1 MLRTICS
8 RLLQSAVVMIGVT
21 FLSFA
26 AVFLTGNPAAL
37 MLGEGATAQEIA
49 AFSQKMGFDRP
60 LLVQYWD
67 FISRAVRGDFGES
80 LYFKESNVSLV
91 LDRLPAT
98 MELAALSLTLS
109 LLIAVPLG
117 IYAASRRN
125 SWADTISSG
134 IALLGQATPAFWL
147 GLMLILVFGVQLQ
160 VLPVSGQDSWQSYIL
175 PTFTL
180 MTLPLSQNVRLSRS
194 AALEVLGEDYIKTAR
209 SKGLRER
216 VVLFKH
222 VLKNS
227 LRPVVT
233 QTGLQLGA
241 FLGGAV
247 VIETIF
253 AWPGLGSLAV
263 QSITTK
269 DFPLLQT
276 IVTFMALVFV
286 IVNLLV
292 DLVYAVIDPRVRA

>member
-1 MLRTICS
+1 MLRTIGS
-8 RLLQSAVVMIGVT
+8 RLLQSVVVMVGVT

-37 MLGEGATAQEIA
+37 MLGEGATSQEIA

-67 FISRAVRGDFGES
+67 FISRAVHGDFGQS
-80 LYFKESNVSLV
+80 LYFKESNVGLV
-91 LDRLPAT
+91 LDRMPAT

-125 SWADTISSG
+125 SWADTVASG
-134 IALLGQATPAFWL
+134 IGLLGQATPAFWL
-147 GLMLILVFGVQLQ
+147 GLMLILVLGVNLQ
-160 VLPVSGQDSWQSYIL
+160 WLPVSGQDSWRSYVL
-175 PTFTL
+175 PTITL
-180 MTLPLSQNVRLSRS
+180 MTLPLSQNVRLGRS
-194 AALEVLGEDYIKTAR
+194 AALEVLGEDYVKTAR
-209 SKGLRER
+209 AKGLRER

-247 VIETIF
+247 VIETVF

-286 IVNLLV
+286 VVNLLV
-292 DLVYAVIDPRVRA
+292 DLIYAVIDPRVRT